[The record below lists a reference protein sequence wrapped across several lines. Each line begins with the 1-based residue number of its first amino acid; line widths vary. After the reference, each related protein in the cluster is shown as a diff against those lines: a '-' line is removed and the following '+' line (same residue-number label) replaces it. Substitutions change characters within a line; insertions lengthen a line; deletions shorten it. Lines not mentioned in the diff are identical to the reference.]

1 MLLFINIKSE
11 NIQENTVWSVIYQFL
26 LRVFFKVTQNQIMS
40 KLVKNDAA
48 FSLLGLYRV
57 V

>member
-1 MLLFINIKSE
+1 MFLFVNIKSE
-11 NIQENTVWSVIYQFL
+11 NIQENTVWSVNYQFL